1 MNEFTLYLDGGT
13 QLSADKTLV
22 MGILN
27 ATPDSFSDGGDIADP
42 GRLDARIR
50 EMIDAGADILDIGG
64 ESTRPGHEKVNAGKE
79 IARVV
84 PAIRAIRKISKTIPI
99 SIDTQKAQV
108 AEEALRAGAS
118 LINDVSALSDKKMAG
133 VVSKHACS
141 VILMRNEP
149 TGSDTVANTKQQF
162 ERIIEEAEKHG
173 VDKKYLLLDPGL
185 GFGDLKTG
193 DYSLS
198 PGSDPAANLELIRSI
213 SKYSHS
219 LPVVIGASRK
229 RFIGDI
235 TGEKNAKK
243 RLGGSLAAAILAAQA
258 GAGIVRVHD
267 VAETVQAFKILNC

>member
-50 EMIDAGADILDIGG
+50 EMINAGADILDIGG

-84 PAIRAIRKISKTIPI
+84 PVIRAIRKISKTIPI

>member
-1 MNEFTLYLDGGT
+1 MNEFTLYLAGGS

-42 GRLDARIR
+42 GRLDTRIR
-50 EMIDAGADILDIGG
+50 EMINAGADILDIGG
-64 ESTRPGHEKVNAGKE
+64 ESTRPGHEKVDAGE
-79 IARVV
+79 ETARVV
-84 PAIRAIRKISKTIPI
+84 PVIRAIRKISKTMPI
-99 SIDTQKAQV
+99 SVDTQKVEV

-118 LINDVSALSDKKMAG
+118 LINDVSAFSDKKMAE
-133 VVSKHACS
+133 VVRKHACS

-213 SKYSHS
+213 SKYSHG

-235 TGEKNAKK
+235 TGEKDVKK

>member
-235 TGEKNAKK
+235 TGEKNANK

>member
-84 PAIRAIRKISKTIPI
+84 PVIRAIRKISKTIPI
-99 SIDTQKAQV
+99 SIDTQKAEV

-118 LINDVSALSDKKMAG
+118 LINDVSALADEKMAG

>member
-50 EMIDAGADILDIGG
+50 EMINAGADILDIGG

>member
-84 PAIRAIRKISKTIPI
+84 PVIRAIRKISKTIPI

>member
-84 PAIRAIRKISKTIPI
+84 PVIRAIRKISKTIPI
-99 SIDTQKAQV
+99 SIDTQKAEV

>member
-50 EMIDAGADILDIGG
+50 EMINAGADILDIGG

-84 PAIRAIRKISKTIPI
+84 PVIRAIRKISKTIPI
-99 SIDTQKAQV
+99 SIDTQKAEV

-235 TGEKNAKK
+235 TGEKNANK